1 MMQFLKR
8 VLTKKKGV
16 TILEGLIALGLLA
29 LVAAGTFGVLLSVA
43 RKSGAPD
50 IREEMVLAVERANDQ
65 LQMYSPDILKEN
77 DSDIP
82 SMSNDKLYEQYANGM
97 CGGSL
102 IPAEVKVSDSSPMSI
117 GSHNIKCML
126 PPLCD
131 YSNST
136 FTYTVR
142 EASFTTHNYGA
153 SNMVTDYA
161 SAFPT
166 KGRQVTF
173 NITCNGF
180 TL

>member
-65 LQMYSPDILKEN
+65 LQMYSSGIVSGMTN
-77 DSDIP
+77 S
-82 SMSNDKLYEQYANGM
+82 KLYEQYANGM

-102 IPAEVKVSDSSPMSI
+102 IPAEVKVSDSSPMEI

>member
-50 IREEMVLAVERANDQ
+50 IREEMVLSVERANDQ
-65 LQMYSPDILKEN
+65 LQMYSSGIVSGMTN
-77 DSDIP
+77 S
-82 SMSNDKLYEQYANGM
+82 KLYEQYANGM

-102 IPAEVKVSDSSPMSI
+102 IPAEVKVSDSSPMSL

>member
-65 LQMYSPDILKEN
+65 LQMYSSGIVSGMAN
-77 DSDIP
+77 S
-82 SMSNDKLYEQYANGM
+82 KLYEQYANGM

-102 IPAEVKVSDSSPMSI
+102 IPAEVKVSDSSPMEL

>member
-1 MMQFLKR
+1 MQFLKR

-65 LQMYSPDILKEN
+65 LQMYSSGIVSGMTN
-77 DSDIP
+77 S
-82 SMSNDKLYEQYANGM
+82 KLYEQYANGM

-102 IPAEVKVSDSSPMSI
+102 IPAQVKVSDSSPMSL

-126 PPLCD
+126 PSLCD

>member
-65 LQMYSPDILKEN
+65 LQMYSSGIVSGMTN
-77 DSDIP
+77 S
-82 SMSNDKLYEQYANGM
+82 KLYEQYANGM

-102 IPAEVKVSDSSPMSI
+102 IPAQVKVSDSSPMSI

>member
-65 LQMYSPDILKEN
+65 LQMYSSGIVSGMTN
-77 DSDIP
+77 S
-82 SMSNDKLYEQYANGM
+82 KLYEQYANGM

-102 IPAEVKVSDSSPMSI
+102 IPAEVKVSDSSPMSL
-117 GSHNIKCML
+117 GSHDIKCML
-126 PPLCD
+126 PTLCD

-142 EASFTTHNYGA
+142 EASFTTHNYGG

>member
-65 LQMYSPDILKEN
+65 LQMYSSGIVSGMTN
-77 DSDIP
+77 S
-82 SMSNDKLYEQYANGM
+82 KLYEQYANGM

-102 IPAEVKVSDSSPMSI
+102 IPAEVKVSDSSPMSL

-142 EASFTTHNYGA
+142 ESSFTTHNYGA

>member
-65 LQMYSPDILKEN
+65 LQMYSSGIVSGMTN
-77 DSDIP
+77 S
-82 SMSNDKLYEQYANGM
+82 KLYEQYANGM

>member
-65 LQMYSPDILKEN
+65 LQMYSSGIVSGMTN
-77 DSDIP
+77 S
-82 SMSNDKLYEQYANGM
+82 KLYEQYANGM

-102 IPAEVKVSDSSPMSI
+102 IPAEVKVSDSSPMSL

-142 EASFTTHNYGA
+142 EASFTTHDYGA

>member
-65 LQMYSPDILKEN
+65 LQMYSSGIVSGMTN
-77 DSDIP
+77 S
-82 SMSNDKLYEQYANGM
+82 KLYEQYANGM

-102 IPAEVKVSDSSPMSI
+102 IPAEVKVSDSSPMSL
-117 GSHNIKCML
+117 GPHNIKCML

-142 EASFTTHNYGA
+142 EASFTTHNYGD

>member
-1 MMQFLKR
+1 MVQFLKR
-8 VLTKKKGV
+8 VLIKKNGV
-16 TILEGLIALGLLA
+16 TILEGLIAMGLLA

-65 LQMYSPDILKEN
+65 LQMYSPGMVSTM
-77 DSDIP
+77 SD
-82 SMSNDKLYEQYANGM
+82 NKLYEQYANGM

-102 IPAEVKVSDSSPMSI
+102 IPSDVRHTDSSPMSL

-131 YSNST
+131 FST
-136 FTYTVR
+136 SSFTYTVT
-142 EASFTTHNYGA
+142 EAIFITHTYGA
-153 SNMVTDYA
+153 ANMVTDYA

-166 KGRQVTF
+166 NGRQVTF

>member
-1 MMQFLKR
+1 MVQFLKR

-50 IREEMVLAVERANDQ
+50 IREEMVLAVERANDL
-65 LQMYSPDILKEN
+65 LQMYPSEDMS
-77 DSDIP
+77 DS
-82 SMSNDKLYEQYANGM
+82 KLYEQYANGM

-102 IPAEVKVSDSSPMSI
+102 IPSDVRVSDSAPLSL
-117 GSHNIKCML
+117 GTHNIKCML

-131 YSNST
+131 YSNSS
-136 FTYTVR
+136 FTYTV
-142 EASFTTHNYGA
+142 EKFSFTTPPYSA
-153 SNMVTDYA
+153 DNMVTGY
-161 SAFPT
+161 SEP
-166 KGRQVTF
+166 KGHQVTF

>member
-1 MMQFLKR
+1 MVQFLKR

-65 LQMYSPDILKEN
+65 LQMYPSGMVSGM
-77 DSDIP
+77 SD
-82 SMSNDKLYEQYANGM
+82 NKLYEQYANGM

-102 IPAEVKVSDSSPMSI
+102 IPSDVRVSDSTPLSL
-117 GSHNIKCML
+117 GTHNIKCML

-131 YSNST
+131 YSTSR
-136 FTYTVR
+136 FTYTVV
-142 EASFTTHNYGA
+142 ESSFTTHSYGA
-153 SNMVTDYA
+153 ANMVTDYA

-173 NITCNGF
+173 DITCNGF

>member
-1 MMQFLKR
+1 MQFLKR

-65 LQMYSPDILKEN
+65 LQMYSSGIVSGMTN
-77 DSDIP
+77 S
-82 SMSNDKLYEQYANGM
+82 KLYEQYANGM

-142 EASFTTHNYGA
+142 ESSFTTHNYGA

>member
-1 MMQFLKR
+1 MQFLKR

-65 LQMYSPDILKEN
+65 LQMYSSGIVSGMTN
-77 DSDIP
+77 S
-82 SMSNDKLYEQYANGM
+82 KLYEQYANGM

>member
-65 LQMYSPDILKEN
+65 LQMYSSGIVSGMTN
-77 DSDIP
+77 S
-82 SMSNDKLYEQYANGM
+82 KLYEQYANGM

-102 IPAEVKVSDSSPMSI
+102 IPAEVKVSDSSPMEL

>member
-65 LQMYSPDILKEN
+65 LQMYSSGIVSGMTN
-77 DSDIP
+77 S
-82 SMSNDKLYEQYANGM
+82 KLYEQYANGM

-142 EASFTTHNYGA
+142 EASFTTHNYGG
-153 SNMVTDYA
+153 SNMVTDY
-161 SAFPT
+161 SPTAFQ
-166 KGRQVTF
+166 GRQVTF

>member
-65 LQMYSPDILKEN
+65 LQMYSSGIVSGMTN
-77 DSDIP
+77 S
-82 SMSNDKLYEQYANGM
+82 KLYEQYANGM

-142 EASFTTHNYGA
+142 ESSFTTHNYGA

>member
-65 LQMYSPDILKEN
+65 LQMYSSGIVSGMTN
-77 DSDIP
+77 S
-82 SMSNDKLYEQYANGM
+82 KLYEQYANGM

-102 IPAEVKVSDSSPMSI
+102 IPAGVKVSDSSPMSI

-142 EASFTTHNYGA
+142 EASFTTHNYGG

>member
-1 MMQFLKR
+1 MQFLKR

-65 LQMYSPDILKEN
+65 LQMYSSGIVSGMTN
-77 DSDIP
+77 S
-82 SMSNDKLYEQYANGM
+82 KLYEQYANGM

-136 FTYTVR
+136 FTYMVR

>member
-65 LQMYSPDILKEN
+65 LQMYSSGIVSGMTN
-77 DSDIP
+77 S
-82 SMSNDKLYEQYANGM
+82 KLYEQYANGI

>member
-1 MMQFLKR
+1 MQFLKR

-65 LQMYSPDILKEN
+65 LQMYSSGIVSGMTN
-77 DSDIP
+77 S
-82 SMSNDKLYEQYANGM
+82 KLYEQYANGM
-97 CGGSL
+97 CGGGL
-102 IPAEVKVSDSSPMSI
+102 IPAEVKVSDGSPMSL

>member
-65 LQMYSPDILKEN
+65 LQMYSSGIVSGMTN
-77 DSDIP
+77 S
-82 SMSNDKLYEQYANGM
+82 KLYEQYANGM

-102 IPAEVKVSDSSPMSI
+102 IPEEVKVSDSSPMSL

>member
-65 LQMYSPDILKEN
+65 LQMYSSGIVSGMTN
-77 DSDIP
+77 S
-82 SMSNDKLYEQYANGM
+82 KLYEQYANGM

-136 FTYTVR
+136 FTYMVR

>member
-65 LQMYSPDILKEN
+65 LQMYSSGIVSGMTN
-77 DSDIP
+77 S
-82 SMSNDKLYEQYANGM
+82 KLYEQYAKGM

-102 IPAEVKVSDSSPMSI
+102 IPAEVKVSDSSPMEL

>member
-65 LQMYSPDILKEN
+65 LQMYSSGIVSGMTN
-77 DSDIP
+77 S
-82 SMSNDKLYEQYANGM
+82 KLYEQYANGM

-102 IPAEVKVSDSSPMSI
+102 IPAEVKVSDSSPMSL
-117 GSHNIKCML
+117 GSHDIKCML

>member
-65 LQMYSPDILKEN
+65 LQMYSSGIVSGMTN
-77 DSDIP
+77 S
-82 SMSNDKLYEQYANGM
+82 KLYEQYANGM

-102 IPAEVKVSDSSPMSI
+102 IPAQVKVSDSSPMSL

-126 PPLCD
+126 PSLCD

>member
-1 MMQFLKR
+1 M
-8 VLTKKKGV
+8 
-16 TILEGLIALGLLA
+16 
-29 LVAAGTFGVLLSVA
+29 
-43 RKSGAPD
+43 
-50 IREEMVLAVERANDQ
+50 LAVERANDQ
-65 LQMYSPDILKEN
+65 LQMYSSGIVSGMTN
-77 DSDIP
+77 S
-82 SMSNDKLYEQYANGM
+82 KLYEQYANGM

-102 IPAEVKVSDSSPMSI
+102 IPAEVKVSDSSPMEL

>member
-65 LQMYSPDILKEN
+65 LQMYSSGIVSGMTN
-77 DSDIP
+77 S
-82 SMSNDKLYEQYANGM
+82 KLYEQYANGM
-97 CGGSL
+97 
-102 IPAEVKVSDSSPMSI
+102 DSSPMSI

>member
-65 LQMYSPDILKEN
+65 LQMYSSGIVSGMTN
-77 DSDIP
+77 S
-82 SMSNDKLYEQYANGM
+82 KLYEQYANGM

-153 SNMVTDYA
+153 SNMVTEYA

>member
-1 MMQFLKR
+1 MQFLKR

-65 LQMYSPDILKEN
+65 LQMYSSGIVSGMTN
-77 DSDIP
+77 S
-82 SMSNDKLYEQYANGM
+82 KLYEQYANGM

-102 IPAEVKVSDSSPMSI
+102 IPAEVKVLDSSPMEL

-142 EASFTTHNYGA
+142 EASFTTHNYGG

>member
-65 LQMYSPDILKEN
+65 LQMYSSGIVSGMTN
-77 DSDIP
+77 S
-82 SMSNDKLYEQYANGM
+82 KLYEQYANGM

-102 IPAEVKVSDSSPMSI
+102 IPAEVKVSDSSPMSL

-136 FTYTVR
+136 FTYTVK

>member
-65 LQMYSPDILKEN
+65 LQMYSSGIVSGMTN
-77 DSDIP
+77 S
-82 SMSNDKLYEQYANGM
+82 KLYEQYANGM

-142 EASFTTHNYGA
+142 EVSFTTHNYGA

>member
-65 LQMYSPDILKEN
+65 LQIYSSGIVSGMTN
-77 DSDIP
+77 S
-82 SMSNDKLYEQYANGM
+82 KLYEQYANGM

-102 IPAEVKVSDSSPMSI
+102 IPAEVKVSDSSPMSLD
-117 GSHNIKCML
+117 SHNIKCML

>member
-1 MMQFLKR
+1 MQFLKR

-65 LQMYSPDILKEN
+65 LQMYSSGIVSGMTN
-77 DSDIP
+77 S
-82 SMSNDKLYEQYANGM
+82 KLYEQYANGM

-102 IPAEVKVSDSSPMSI
+102 ILAEVKVSDSSPMSL

-131 YSNST
+131 YSNSS

>member
-65 LQMYSPDILKEN
+65 LQMYSSGIVSGMTN
-77 DSDIP
+77 S
-82 SMSNDKLYEQYANGM
+82 KLYEQYANGM

-102 IPAEVKVSDSSPMSI
+102 IRRRLRFRIVLLCRLARITLSVCFRPCAITVI
-117 GSHNIKCML
+117 
-126 PPLCD
+126 PLLLI
-131 YSNST
+131 
-136 FTYTVR
+136 R
-142 EASFTTHNYGA
+142 
-153 SNMVTDYA
+153 
-161 SAFPT
+161 
-166 KGRQVTF
+166 
-173 NITCNGF
+173 
-180 TL
+180 

>member
-65 LQMYSPDILKEN
+65 LQMYSSGIVSGMAN
-77 DSDIP
+77 S
-82 SMSNDKLYEQYANGM
+82 KLYEQYANGM

-102 IPAEVKVSDSSPMSI
+102 IPAQVKVSDSSPMSL

-126 PPLCD
+126 PSLCD